1 MNTKKSRFILFKVV
15 IVSIK
20 ASRPT
25 EYLASPTIRSSFIV
39 IMQEKQKLDLELK
52 YKNESVIII

>member
-1 MNTKKSRFILFKVV
+1 MG
-15 IVSIK
+15 
-20 ASRPT
+20 
-25 EYLASPTIRSSFIV
+25 IV